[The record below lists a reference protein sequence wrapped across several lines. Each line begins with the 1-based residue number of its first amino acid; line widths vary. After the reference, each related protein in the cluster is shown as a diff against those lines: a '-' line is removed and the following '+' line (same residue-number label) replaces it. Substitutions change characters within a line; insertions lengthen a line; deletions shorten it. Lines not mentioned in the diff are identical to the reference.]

1 MMNLNIQRLSD
12 ENRHLIDGFSCVE
25 TDEMLSGL
33 NAKERRRI
41 RKHSQDMENFLRD
54 EAYEDQE
61 KGLSRTYL
69 FVNDGKLV
77 AYLALCNDAIRL
89 EFEERDNMELPYT
102 TVPAVKVARLAVSVG
117 CQGKGIGKEALQFAI
132 YVSQM
137 VRDYSGVV
145 FLTLD
150 CYEHRG
156 EGAGRGMREKRRAAV
171 LRVIVEWLPAF
182 LRLWAV
188 TIWNTLL
195 KSRKSNVE

>member
-1 MMNLNIQRLSD
+1 MMNLDIQRLSD
-12 ENRHLIDGFSCVE
+12 ENRYLIDGFSCVE
-25 TDEMLSGL
+25 TDEMLAGL
-33 NAKERRRI
+33 NAKERRRV
-41 RKHSQDMENFLRD
+41 RKHSQDMEDFLRN

-69 FVNDGKLV
+69 FVNDGKLA

-89 EFEERDNMELPYT
+89 EFEERDDMELPYT
-102 TVPAVKVARLAVSVG
+102 TVPAMKVARLAVSVN

-150 CYEHRG
+150 CYEHRVG
-156 EGAGRGMREKRRAAV
+156 YYERFGFQRNLYQPVV
-171 LRVIVEWLPAF
+171 LDYDSPVSM
-182 LRLWAV
+182 RLWIDEYLAERSDEI
-188 TIWNTLL
+188 TE
-195 KSRKSNVE
+195 S